1 LPLPVDAV
9 DPVLGLV
16 PCFVGLHVS
25 LERAE
30 AIQRE
35 RDKHEATADAM
46 LEHVPRHLRLN
57 ELGGD
62 ELRDGR

>member
-1 LPLPVDAV
+1 MPKSERDEVFNRPLPNQ
-9 DPVLGLV
+9 
-16 PCFVGLHVS
+16 
-25 LERAE
+25 ERSEEDE

-62 ELRDGR
+62 EFRDGR